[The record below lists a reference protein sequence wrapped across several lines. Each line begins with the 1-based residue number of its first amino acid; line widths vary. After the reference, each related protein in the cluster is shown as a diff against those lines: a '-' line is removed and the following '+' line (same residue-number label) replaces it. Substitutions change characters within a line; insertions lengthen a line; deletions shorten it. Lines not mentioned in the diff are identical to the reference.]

1 MNPVRKSILVFCGFC
16 LLLLVWY
23 LLGDRFTPFT
33 TQARV
38 NAFVVPIAP
47 EVKGN
52 LLTVDVTNNQFVT
65 KGQRLAQ
72 IDPEQYELAVASA
85 AAQLALAEQ
94 NLRALSATVIAADA
108 AVASARA
115 QAAVTAQNLRALSA
129 AVAAAAAA
137 LESAKAN
144 LVKDRQNAVRLQ
156 RIAEE
161 DPGAVSRRRVEIA
174 DASLK
179 EAEAGVQ
186 RAEADLARAIEQRGP
201 LGEDNPQVLAAH
213 ATVERAT
220 ADLAKAREQRGP
232 EDANN
237 PQILAARAALDQ
249 ARRDLRNATIVAP
262 ADGLV
267 TDLRVD
273 AGNFAAV
280 GQPLM
285 TFVAVRDVWVQA
297 DLTENNLGH
306 VKPGDAVELV
316 LDVAPGT
323 VLRGRVRSITFGV
336 TAQESTSRPGAL
348 PTVQQTRNWLRDAQ
362 RFPVLIDLEDR
373 EEATR
378 LGMRVGSQA
387 NVVVYA
393 GDSAILNA
401 LGRFLIRLSGILS
414 YAY

>member
-1 MNPVRKSILVFCGFC
+1 MDPVRKGILIFCGFC
-16 LLLLVWY
+16 LLLLFWY
-23 LLGDRFTPFT
+23 LIGDRFTPFT
-33 TQARV
+33 SQARV

-47 EVKGN
+47 QVKGIV
-52 LLTVDVTNNQFVT
+52 LAVDVTNNQFVA

-85 AAQLALAEQ
+85 SAQLAVAEQ
-94 NLRALSATVIAADA
+94 NLRASSATVSAADA

-115 QAAVTAQNLRALSA
+115 QATLTAQNLRASSA

-144 LVKDRQNAVRLQ
+144 LVKDRQNAIRLK

-161 DPGAVSRRRVEIA
+161 DPGAVSRRRIEIA
-174 DASLK
+174 DASLQ

-186 RAEADLARAIEQRGP
+186 RAEADLARATEQRGP
-201 LGEDNPQVLAAH
+201 MDDNNPQVLAAR
-213 ATVERAT
+213 ATVERAA
-220 ADLAKAREQRGP
+220 ADLEKAREQRGP
-232 EDANN
+232 TDTNN

-267 TDLRVD
+267 TDVRVD

-285 TFVAVRDVWVQA
+285 TFVAFRDVWVQA

-306 VKPGDAVELV
+306 VKPGDPVELT

-323 VLRGRVRSITFGV
+323 LLRGKVRSITYGV
-336 TAQESTSRPGAL
+336 SALESTSKPGAL
-348 PTVQQTRNWLRDAQ
+348 PTVQTTRNWLRDAQ
-362 RFPVLIDLEDR
+362 RFPVLIDLDDR
-373 EEATR
+373 QQATT
-378 LGMRVGSQA
+378 LGVRVGSQ
-387 NVVVYA
+387 VSVIVYA
-393 GDSAILNA
+393 GDSTILNA
-401 LGRFLIRLSGILS
+401 LGALLIRLVSFLS
-414 YAY
+414 YVY